1 MYGTD
6 ESLNLLRICYIQGT
20 RIERLNL
27 FLLFPPSSF
36 IFERERERERNLRG
50 HKIRCSFYKQNDIVC
65 LDLHRDLV

>member
-36 IFERERERERNLRG
+36 IFERERERERGTCEVTKSAVLFTS
-50 HKIRCSFYKQNDIVC
+50 KTT
-65 LDLHRDLV
+65 

>member
-36 IFERERERERNLRG
+36 IFEREREREREELAR
-50 HKIRCSFYKQNDIVC
+50 SQNP
-65 LDLHRDLV
+65 LFFLQAKRHSLS